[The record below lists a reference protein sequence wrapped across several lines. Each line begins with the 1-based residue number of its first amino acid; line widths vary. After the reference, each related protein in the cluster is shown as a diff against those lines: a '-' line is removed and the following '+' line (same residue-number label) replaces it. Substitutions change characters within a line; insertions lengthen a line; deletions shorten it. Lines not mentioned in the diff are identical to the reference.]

1 MARFARVL
9 VLLFAAVSFVGMI
22 PQAGAQVTVRIG
34 HRSRHRHHRH
44 YYYRHGHRYCCR

>member
-1 MARFARVL
+1 MSRIARSIILF
-9 VLLFAAVSFVGMI
+9 FAAVMCAGMI

-34 HRSRHRHHRH
+34 HRRHHRH